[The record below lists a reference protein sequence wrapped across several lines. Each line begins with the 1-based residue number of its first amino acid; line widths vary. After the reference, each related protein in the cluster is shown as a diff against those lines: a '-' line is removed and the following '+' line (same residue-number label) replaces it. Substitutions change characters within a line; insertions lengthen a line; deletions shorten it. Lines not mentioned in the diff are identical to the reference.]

1 MLKVD
6 QLSKSYSN
14 GKVKAVDQVSFAVK
28 PGEIYGFL
36 GPNGAGKTTTIKLI
50 VGLLKQDGGL
60 IHVTGFNTLTHPLQA
75 KANIG
80 FVPDNPQIY
89 DKLKGMEYLNFMGD
103 VYRVSKKDRQE
114 RIEKYLNLFSL
125 SDAVNDVI
133 HSYSH
138 GMKQK
143 IALTGA
149 LIHDPD
155 LFILDEP
162 MVGLDPKSAFHLKEI
177 MGDMCQRGK
186 SVFFSTHVLEVAEK
200 ICDRIGIIHKG
211 RIIAEGTMADLRT
224 KAGREE
230 SLEKIFLEVTG
241 V

>member
-138 GMKQK
+138 GMK
-143 IALTGA
+143 
-149 LIHDPD
+149 
-155 LFILDEP
+155 
-162 MVGLDPKSAFHLKEI
+162 
-177 MGDMCQRGK
+177 
-186 SVFFSTHVLEVAEK
+186 
-200 ICDRIGIIHKG
+200 
-211 RIIAEGTMADLRT
+211 
-224 KAGREE
+224 
-230 SLEKIFLEVTG
+230 
-241 V
+241 